1 MLDAGCVGYVCC
13 VVMVSLSQSIFVLVC
28 RCWWY
33 CFFVFFLCMLVAV
46 CSSVSCLYYIFLGFF
61 FFKQKTAYEMRI
73 SDWSSD
79 VCSSDVGSSDL
90 QVHRRGCQGDRLQGS
105 QHPAPEPDRE
115 RQDRPEPHH
124 RHQVALPAPAR
135 HRRQA
140 RALPGPDSVYG
151 QPQHL
156 NASSRREDTDFLPLQ
171 GEGFKHESRPFGDR
185 TSTRLNSSH

>member
-1 MLDAGCVGYVCC
+1 
-13 VVMVSLSQSIFVLVC
+13 
-28 RCWWY
+28 
-33 CFFVFFLCMLVAV
+33 
-46 CSSVSCLYYIFLGFF
+46 
-61 FFKQKTAYEMRI
+61 MRI

-79 VCSSDVGSSDL
+79 VCSSDL
-90 QVHRRGCQGDRLQGS
+90 
-105 QHPAPEPDRE
+105 

-171 GEGFKHESRPFGDR
+171 GEGFKHESRPFGQLKVAASR
-185 TSTRLNSSH
+185 RSRIRSTTMELILLQKVTNPGTLGDQVHVKNRKKV